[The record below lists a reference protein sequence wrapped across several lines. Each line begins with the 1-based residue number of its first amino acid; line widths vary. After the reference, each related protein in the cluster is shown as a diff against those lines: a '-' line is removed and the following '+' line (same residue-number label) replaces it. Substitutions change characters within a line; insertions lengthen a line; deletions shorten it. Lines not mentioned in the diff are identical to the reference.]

1 MLVKRGRPK
10 KKTVAG
16 VKVETKEPIIT
27 PQTMLP
33 TMVDIVDTKDTL
45 MYTEDLISMVNAYNE
60 SLVPGGKLIMDVPI
74 FPNPACFNS
83 PNVKQIFNQHTM
95 LCFAKI
101 SGAYNDIGKDF
112 GCLPFSRIIVNVL
125 NGFIH
130 VELTK

>member
-1 MLVKRGRPK
+1 MTVKRGRPK
-10 KKTVAG
+10 TIVPVQQMAKEAVIVPPTPLP
-16 VKVETKEPIIT
+16 VK
-27 PQTMLP
+27 
-33 TMVDIVDTKDTL
+33 VDIVDTKDSL
-45 MYTEDLISMVNAYNE
+45 MYVEDLVATINEYNKI
-60 SLVPGGKLIMDVPI
+60 LVPGGKLVMDVPV

-95 LCFAKI
+95 LCFAI
-101 SGAYNDIGKDF
+101 TSGTYDNIGSGV